1 MKLVILAGGMGSRFI
16 EETINKPKPMIT
28 IGSLPIILHIM
39 KYYSTFGIK
48 DFIICSGYKGEQINS
63 FFVNFLNNYSDIE
76 INLNT
81 GNINLLN
88 KKKYNWNISI
98 IKSDENTNT
107 AGRLLSIKKFI
118 KKNEDFY
125 FTYGDG
131 LSNINIIKQ
140 LKFYKTHKKACLI
153 TAVKLYNKYGII
165 KEKNNKLIG
174 FDEKKMDRKD
184 MINGGFFI
192 LNYKVFDFIN
202 SKKESFEKDTIK
214 KLILNKEVCVYK
226 HNDFWQSMDN
236 IRERNYLEEL
246 WKSNNAPWKNW

>member
-28 IGSLPIILHIM
+28 IGDLPIILHIM

-63 FFVNFLNNYSDIE
+63 FFVNFLNNYSNIE

-98 IKSDENTNT
+98 IRSDENTNT

-140 LKFYKTHKKACLI
+140 LKFYKVHKKACLI
-153 TAVKLYNKYGII
+153 TGVKHFNKYGII
-165 KEKNNKLIG
+165 KEKNNKLTG
-174 FDEKKMDRKD
+174 FDEKKMDRID

-202 SKKESFEKDTIK
+202 SKKESFEKDTIQ

-246 WKSNNAPWKNW
+246 WKSNKAPWKNW